1 MPTESKSLVLKIQEE
16 SHISQFLMN
25 QFLMNLWPDF
35 ESVQSAL
42 MNREVSLNLKTC
54 VQEVLQEETRLLTQH
69 VITDASKAF
78 VVPTSEEAA
87 CLTPQGSQG
96 PVF

>member
-1 MPTESKSLVLKIQEE
+1 MILDTVPTESKSLVLKIQEE

-25 QFLMNLWPDF
+25 LWLDF

-42 MNREVSLNLKTC
+42 MNREVSLDLKTG
-54 VQEVLQEETRLLTQH
+54 VQEVLREETRLLTQH
-69 VITDASKAF
+69 VINDASKAF
-78 VVPTSEEAA
+78 VVPTSEETA
-87 CLTPQGSQG
+87 CLTNQGGQG